1 MTGTTPNFPLF
12 ANFTG
17 WAVPDPMGIR
27 VDPGIGPVATYA
39 RDHDAYLV
47 IVCHNPATITLPRQL
62 NIDLRFDPMRES
74 MTASIVYE
82 RPDGALQATQALIAR
97 WVRIPRPTAWE
108 RLTEEDE

>member
-1 MTGTTPNFPLF
+1 MLTGTSPNFPLF

-17 WAVPDPMGIR
+17 WAVEDPAGIR

-39 RDHDAYLV
+39 RSHDAYLV
-47 IVCHNPATITLPRQL
+47 IVLPPNQIVLPKQL
-62 NIDLRFDPMRES
+62 NIDLRFDPALEQ
-74 MTASIVYE
+74 MTATIIYT
-82 RPDGALQATQALIAR
+82 RPDGTLQATQALIAS